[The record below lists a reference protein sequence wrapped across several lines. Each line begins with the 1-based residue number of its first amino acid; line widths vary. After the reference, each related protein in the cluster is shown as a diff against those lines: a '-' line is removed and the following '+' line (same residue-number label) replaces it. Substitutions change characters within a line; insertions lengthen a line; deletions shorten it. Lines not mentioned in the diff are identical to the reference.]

1 VRALACLRR
10 GLRTSLWAVA
20 AVLLKVS
27 AVRAQQD
34 VPDWQQQV
42 REKVQLHQF
51 DAALTVV
58 SQRLEQAPLDMEA
71 HGWRARLEAWQGH
84 WDVAEAEYRRV
95 LERAP
100 NDTDILCGL
109 SDVLLWQGKTQQAL
123 KVIDHARE
131 IDGTQPEILLRR
143 ARILRALNDRAEAHS
158 QYQEILTLS
167 PENREARN
175 ELADLATESTHEFR
189 AAFDGSTF
197 NYTGPAE
204 DEVLFLTSRWT
215 TRFTTAFTTGFYQR
229 YGQQAADFVANPS
242 FRLTKNDSFSVGG
255 AVASHQLF
263 FPEEEVFFEYGH
275 GLRLSNRW
283 VKGLE
288 ASYLQ
293 HWLWYQGAHV
303 LTLSVT
309 QLYSLPKAWTWS
321 LTITGARTGFA
332 GSGVDWVPSGSTK
345 IEFPVRRNLS
355 GNVAFANGTE
365 DFAQV
370 DQIGRFSA
378 RTFAGGLKYRFA
390 PGQDVTGYFAVQR
403 RSNALTEN
411 SYGVSYGIHF

>member
-10 GLRTSLWAVA
+10 GLRTSLWAVVV
-20 AVLLKVS
+20 VLLKIS
-27 AVRAQQD
+27 AAPAQQD
-34 VPDWQQQV
+34 AADWQQQV

-51 DAALTVV
+51 DAALNVV
-58 SQRLEQAPLDMEA
+58 SQRLERAPLDLEA

-84 WDVAEAEYRRV
+84 WGDAETEYRRV
-95 LERAP
+95 LEQVP

-109 SDVLLWQGKTQQAL
+109 SDVLLWQGKAQQAL
-123 KVIDHARE
+123 NVIDHARE
-131 IDGTQPEILLRR
+131 IAGTDPEILLRR
-143 ARILRALNDRAEAHS
+143 ARILRVLNDRADARG
-158 QYQEILTLS
+158 QYQQILKLS
-167 PENREARN
+167 PENQEARN
-175 ELADLATESTHEFR
+175 ELADLATESMHEFR

-197 NYTGPAE
+197 SYTGPAE
-204 DEVLFLTSRWT
+204 DEVLFLTSHWNA
-215 TRFTTAFTTGFYQR
+215 RFTTAFTTGFYQR
-229 YGQQAADFVANPS
+229 FGQQAADLVVNPS
-242 FRLTKNDSFSVGG
+242 FRFAKNDSFSVG
-255 AVASHQLF
+255 AAIASHQLF

-275 GLRLSNRW
+275 GLRLPNRW
-283 VKGLE
+283 IKGLE

-321 LTITGARTGFA
+321 ITVTGARTGFV

-345 IEFPVRRNLS
+345 IEFPLRPNLA

-370 DQIGRFSA
+370 DQIGQFSA

-390 PGQDVTGYFAVQR
+390 PGQDVSGYIAVQR
-403 RSNALTEN
+403 RSDAQTEN
-411 SYGVSYGIHF
+411 SYGVSYGLHF